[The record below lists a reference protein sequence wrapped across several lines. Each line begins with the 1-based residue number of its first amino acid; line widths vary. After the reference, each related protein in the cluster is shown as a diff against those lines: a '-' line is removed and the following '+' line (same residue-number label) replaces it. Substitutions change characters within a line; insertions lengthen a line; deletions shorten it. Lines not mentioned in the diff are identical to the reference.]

1 MLEGE
6 EGTSETTTKNQF
18 LRKPTTNGNPKVTI
32 YPGFWDG
39 RNNSILPSQST
50 SFFAKCFQ
58 TSISP
63 HGQNKLIQCARHVTI
78 CPPDKN
84 KTGISINA
92 IMFTN
97 AGFFGKDI

>member
-1 MLEGE
+1 MGIQKSPYTLDSGMA
-6 EGTSETTTKNQF
+6 ETTASCLHRAHRF
-18 LRKPTTNGNPKVTI
+18 LQNTFKAVSHLMVR
-32 YPGFWDG
+32 
-39 RNNSILPSQST
+39 T
-50 SFFAKCFQ
+50 S
-58 TSISP
+58 SSSVP
-63 HGQNKLIQCARHVTI
+63 DVTI